1 MMALIDSCLASSMK
15 PHVLMMTTSARAG
28 SSVKVKP
35 SRASA
40 PSMTSLS
47 TWFLEQPRL
56 TKPKKLSEENI
67 ARLKKKIT
75 ERKAKTGKV
84 LGDAALR
91 TLRKRLK
98 REQRKRRALAQR
110 LAHAQGK
117 KKEAPPQ
124 PAAAAG

>member
-1 MMALIDSCLASSMK
+1 MAK
-15 PHVLMMTTSARAG
+15 R
-28 SSVKVKP
+28 
-35 SRASA
+35 
-40 PSMTSLS
+40 
-47 TWFLEQPRL
+47 
-56 TKPKKLSEENI
+56 KKLSEEDI

-117 KKEAPPQ
+117 KKEAQ
-124 PAAAAG
+124 PAAAAASSS